1 VLSPLQDRIRL
12 TLAGAA
18 DEVDLA
24 LAGGGGLVLSGVV
37 DRRTRDLD
45 FFARYPSPQTD
56 LVDRVQAVL
65 EADGLRVAREEESD
79 HFARLRV
86 TSADGSTTIDV
97 GADYRL
103 EPPVRIK
110 DSNVLALADLAADKV
125 LTLWA
130 RALPRDFVD
139 FAALSERFSVAEL
152 CALAS
157 RKDGGFRPVGPEGL
171 GAVLAA
177 FPSRAPS
184 AYAEFPVD
192 YHRLAATIAAA
203 AAEISRLFPPTPSL
217 GVDI

>member
-1 VLSPLQDRIRL
+1 MLSPLQERIRL
-12 TLAGAA
+12 SLAAVA

-45 FFARYPSPQTD
+45 FFARYPAPQAEV
-56 LVDRVQAVL
+56 VDRVQAAL
-65 EADGLRVAREEESD
+65 EAEGLRVDREEDRD

-86 TSADGSTTIDV
+86 TSADDSTTIDV

-110 DSNVLALADLAADKV
+110 DSNVLAPADLAADKV

-139 FAALSERFSVAEL
+139 FAALTKRFSVAEL
-152 CALAS
+152 CALAV
-157 RKDGGFRPVGPEGL
+157 RKDDGFIAAGENGL
-171 GAVLAA
+171 GEVLAA
-177 FPSRAPS
+177 FPSLPPS
-184 AYAEFPVD
+184 AFGEFPVD
-192 YHRLAATIAAA
+192 YQRLAAVVAAA
-203 AAEISRLFPPTPSL
+203 GAEIERLFPVPPSP
-217 GVDI
+217 GVDV